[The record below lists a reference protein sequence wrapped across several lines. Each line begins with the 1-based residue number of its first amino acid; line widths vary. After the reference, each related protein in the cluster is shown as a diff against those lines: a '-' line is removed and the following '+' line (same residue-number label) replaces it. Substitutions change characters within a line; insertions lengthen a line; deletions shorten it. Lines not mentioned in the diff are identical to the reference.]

1 MATEDLVMVLVLALF
16 LLFSLLVL
24 ICYVYDR

>member
-24 ICYVYDR
+24 ICYGYDR